1 VDEEPESDE
10 ISLGYYR
17 GSLDAVLT
25 ALERANVDGA
35 VLELDGAPTDDIHD
49 FAEAQTA
56 DRPDLLEK
64 NLYARNGWF
73 QNRWIKLGGGCL
85 FVPSRRE
92 VIRGLLELSEHHA
105 EPEIAIG
112 LRVFDEHGTLVDAP
126 DVGDNEIWVSPRLD
140 ADSVAAMRSVL
151 ADGLSEPDYS

>member
-1 VDEEPESDE
+1 MTPATITRRNVVTRSVGSTLRGVDEEPESDE

-25 ALERANVDGA
+25 ALERANLDGA
-35 VLELDGAPTDDIHD
+35 VLELDGAPTDDTHD

-73 QNRWIKLGGGCL
+73 QNRWIKLGGGFCSYRAGATSSA
-85 FVPSRRE
+85 VCS
-92 VIRGLLELSEHHA
+92 S
-105 EPEIAIG
+105 
-112 LRVFDEHGTLVDAP
+112 
-126 DVGDNEIWVSPRLD
+126 
-140 ADSVAAMRSVL
+140 
-151 ADGLSEPDYS
+151 